1 MMTEES
7 KPASTFWPKFI
18 SYVLTGALG
27 FVLGM
32 WLICSL
38 KKPEPVPASVIDA
51 IIHVAFL
58 RYPPQ
63 EPADI
68 VLPLKGDSTYNGQL
82 LETHKLDTIPDTL
95 HVYTGIAKV
104 RLTPSQAW
112 VWYYDSL
119 NYYTA
124 SKLTAPLDFNWD
136 VTFGL
141 DPTGKPHIA
150 YTKLPQYT
158 PRSKRTVLAVEL
170 EGGAR
175 YGVKD
180 TTWKLAPVA
189 GAYAVWSPW
198 SWLNVKAGFSWPPSA
213 DVSASVII
221 PVVKK

>member
-1 MMTEES
+1 MTEEP
-7 KPASTFWPKFI
+7 KPASAFWLKAVIGFLLIGIGFI
-18 SYVLTGALG
+18 LGLWTG
-27 FVLGM
+27 
-32 WLICSL
+32 CSK

-68 VLPLKGDSTYNGQL
+68 VSPLKGDSTYHGQL

-95 HVYTGIAKV
+95 HIYTGIAQG
-104 RLTPSQAW
+104 RLTPTMAW

-141 DPTGKPHIA
+141 DPTGKPQIA

-158 PRSKRTVLAVEL
+158 PQPKRVLLAVEL
-170 EGGAR
+170 EAGAR
-175 YGVKD
+175 YPFEDSARIGLK
-180 TTWKLAPVA
+180 AGCHVA
-189 GAYAVWSPW
+189 WYPW
-198 SWLNVKAGFSWPPSA
+198 DWFAVKAGFSWPPSA
-213 DVSASVII
+213 DISANFIF